1 MRVVVTRPENSARRT
16 AERLQNLGHQP
27 VLLPLTRAIHHPDAA
42 AVALTSPHS
51 ALAVTSAEAVRVLSA
66 LGERLIPFLGQTLF
80 AVGETTAKAAEDAG
94 FRNIRRGPGTGAEL
108 AKIIASDAPSFD
120 TPLLYLAGRPRSPKF
135 EDGLNAK
142 GVPFVATEV
151 YEMMPI
157 AYDEVFIRAT
167 LLDPPVDAVL
177 LYSRENARLFCD
189 FAAPHLQELAS
200 LQFLC
205 LSDNVAEIIPR
216 EFHRNIK
223 IAGHPDEGGVLALL

>member
-27 VLLPLTRAIHHPDAA
+27 VLLPLTRTIHHPKIAEA
-42 AVALTSPHS
+42 SLASPHS
-51 ALAVTSAEAVRVLSA
+51 ALAVTSAEALRVLSA

-108 AKIIASDAPSFD
+108 AEIIASDASD
-120 TPLLYLAGRPRSPKF
+120 LDAPLLYLAGKQRSPKF
-135 EDGLNAK
+135 EDGMHAK
-142 GVPFVATEV
+142 GVPFVTAEV
-151 YEMMPI
+151 YEMTPI
-157 AYDEVFIRAT
+157 AYDEVFIRDI

-177 LYSRENARLFCD
+177 LYSRETARLFCD

-200 LQFLC
+200 LRFLC

-223 IAGHPDEGGVLALL
+223 IASHPDEDGVLALL

>member
-27 VLLPLTRAIHHPDAA
+27 VLLPLTKAVHHPEVAEAA
-42 AVALTSPHS
+42 LAGPHS
-51 ALAVTSAEAVRVLSA
+51 ALAVTSAEALRVLSA
-66 LGERLIPFLGQTLF
+66 LGERLIPFLGQTLY

-108 AKIIASDAPSFD
+108 AKIIASDAPSLD
-120 TPLLYLAGRPRSPKF
+120 APRLYLAGRPRSPKF
-135 EDGLNAK
+135 EDGLHAA
-142 GVPFVATEV
+142 GVPFVAAEI
-151 YEMMPI
+151 YEMVPI
-157 AYDEVFIRAT
+157 AYDEALIRGT
-167 LLDPPVDAVL
+167 LLDPPADAVL

-189 FAAPHLQELAS
+189 FAAPHLRELAS

-223 IAGHPDEGGVLALL
+223 IASHPDEEGVLALL

>member
-27 VLLPLTRAIHHPDAA
+27 VLLPLTKAVHHPEVAEAA
-42 AVALTSPHS
+42 LAGPHS
-51 ALAVTSAEAVRVLSA
+51 ALAVTSAEAVRVLS
-66 LGERLIPFLGQTLF
+66 LPGDHLPLFLGQTLY

-94 FRNIRRGPGTGAEL
+94 FRDIRRGPGTGAEL
-108 AKIIASDAPSFD
+108 AKIIASDASSFD
-120 TPLLYLAGRPRSPKF
+120 APLLYLAGRPRSPKF
-135 EDGLNAK
+135 EDGLHAT
-142 GVPFVATEV
+142 GVPFVTAEI
-151 YEMMPI
+151 YEMAPI

-189 FAAPHLQELAS
+189 FAAPHLKELAS
-200 LQFLC
+200 VQFLC
-205 LSDNVAEIIPR
+205 LSANVAEIIPR

-223 IAGHPDEGGVLALL
+223 IASHPDEDGVFALL